1 MPMDELRRR
10 WDVKIAP
17 AALIRRL
24 SESTVAWSWAFNFLR
39 LASGVL
45 LLPLLLRQL
54 PKADLGMYYVF
65 LNLSGIVIVLDLGF
79 SPTIGRFVSYAMG
92 GARKLT
98 ALGLSDEEPHGTPN
112 YPLLWE
118 LLITGRIYY
127 RFLALVT
134 VVLLGTLGS
143 LMVWHK
149 VGETSS
155 VQATWLAWSVCVA
168 AVAAETY
175 FNLWNIFLRNLNQVR
190 AATRISLLAYF
201 VRLVLAC
208 VLLLCGAGLLS
219 LPVASLV
226 TSLMIR
232 NLSRR
237 RCLRVL
243 AACPEPA
250 RVDWRGHFRTIWPNS
265 WRLGIHF
272 GGTYLSI
279 NANVLLCS
287 TVFGLEATASY
298 GLSLQILNIISGMAA
313 VWPQVKWPA
322 IGQLIARRNLEKLRH
337 LFWPRVWLQL
347 GTYVCLAVAAIAL
360 GPGLIRFVGSDK
372 EMLPLAWMI
381 LLTVNGFLE
390 SNCTL
395 WNTFISM
402 WNQLPM
408 LWPSLA
414 ANVVGLALNAGF
426 VHLNGAQPGFLV
438 LGPLLAGSVFNYWFW
453 PRYGAKLLYF
463 GLNGAGLQAR

>member
-1 MPMDELRRR
+1 MDELRSR
-10 WDVKIAP
+10 WAVKIAP
-17 AALIRRL
+17 AAMIRRL
-24 SESTVAWSWAFNFLR
+24 SDSTVAWSWAFNFLR

-65 LNLSGIVIVLDLGF
+65 LNLTGIVIVLDLGF

-118 LLITGRIYY
+118 LLLTGRVFY
-127 RFLALVT
+127 RFLALAT

-155 VQATWLAWSVCVA
+155 VQLTWLAWAVCVA
-168 AVAAETY
+168 AVAAEAY

-190 AATRISLLAYF
+190 AATRISLLAYS

-208 VLLLCGAGLLS
+208 VLLLVGAGLLS

-237 RCLRVL
+237 ACLKVL
-243 AACPEPA
+243 AACPEPV
-250 RVDWRGHFRTIWPNS
+250 RVDWRSHFRTIWPNS
-265 WRLGIHF
+265 WRLGMHF
-272 GGTYLSI
+272 GGAYLSN

-287 TVFGLEATASY
+287 TVFGLEATASF

-313 VWPQVKWPA
+313 VWLQVKWPA
-322 IGQLIARRNLEKLRH
+322 IGQLIARRNLEKLRQ
-337 LFWPRVWLQL
+337 LLWPRIWLQL
-347 GTYVCLAVAAIAL
+347 ATYVCLAVAAISL
-360 GPGLIRFVGSDK
+360 GPALIRFVGSDK

-381 LLTVNGFLE
+381 LLTVNGLLE
-390 SNCTL
+390 THCTL

-414 ANVVGLALNAGF
+414 ANAVGLALNAVF
-426 VHLNGAQPGFLV
+426 VHLDGAQPGFLV
-438 LGPLLAGSVFNYWFW
+438 LGPLFACSIFNYWFW
-453 PRYGAKLLYF
+453 PRYGARLLHF
-463 GLNGAGLQAR
+463 GVNGAVPQAN